1 MSIVRVRPE
10 VAAAV
15 LDPTTGV
22 YVALSPDDPYDSE
35 HPLVREYPWAFSADN
50 AIEQASAAPGEK
62 RNR

>member
-15 LDPTTGV
+15 LDPESGA
-22 YVALSPDDPYDSE
+22 YVALVPDAQYNSDD
-35 HPLVREYPWAFSADN
+35 PLVREYPWAFGADN